1 MGIGVYTIIP
11 TPVDLRG
18 PGQLL
23 RMLVLLALLIPIVIV
38 FTIAAVLS
46 EHVAIGLLTASATA
60 ILEGWGLLMFAA
72 SRLQGNGLAFA
83 QAERR

>member
-1 MGIGVYTIIP
+1 VPPSKYA
-11 TPVDLRG
+11 
-18 PGQLL
+18 Q
-23 RMLVLLALLIPIVIV
+23 
-38 FTIAAVLS
+38 AVLS